1 MKILIMAVTIFC
13 MVIAFFVYLGL
24 GFKELDNLQD
34 NKYPPIQ
41 MSLITEF
48 DTIQL
53 ELEPSILSNGK
64 TGVITIPYAECTSK
78 TYKISTG
85 GELYIRRAHGDTILI
100 ELRNKASQAKV
111 GRSIDGSKYLYSEP
125 LNSATVK
132 LFNQEGRIK
141 KIK

>member
-34 NKYPPIQ
+34 NNYPPIQ

-48 DTIQL
+48 DT
-53 ELEPSILSNGK
+53 K